1 MRKWKIIAR
10 NENGICINPFSV
22 NKIPKQRREY
32 HYGEKERRKR
42 VYKVG
47 VDRRKLKYILKFK
60 NWWKGWIC

>member
-32 HYGEKERRKR
+32 HYGEKERRKEVIRERQTDNR
-42 VYKVG
+42 VGKRET
-47 VDRRKLKYILKFK
+47 DR
-60 NWWKGWIC
+60 